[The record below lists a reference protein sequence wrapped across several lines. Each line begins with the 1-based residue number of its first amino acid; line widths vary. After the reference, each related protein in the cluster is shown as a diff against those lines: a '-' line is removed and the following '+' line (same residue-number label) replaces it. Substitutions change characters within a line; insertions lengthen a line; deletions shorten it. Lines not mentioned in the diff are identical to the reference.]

1 MKLEDLLSSQPSFQS
16 QNEVQALSSS
26 STEAVQLSKELDI
39 KVLYDLIK
47 QVKRIIERV
56 ESGQT
61 FKGSLKFLGV
71 SFNIFVSGLELPDKG
86 KVFQSFLFND
96 EDKTECFEDV
106 IKENVQLRKQVALN
120 DEIMKR
126 FCFSFEDSMK
136 SQYFNYLFTG
146 EFKQRKS
153 IVEKKVFDS
162 KSWALL
168 QANYKKMKD
177 YNENCEKISRTLE
190 WHKTEVQFL
199 KVELQDKMRDTLK
212 KEGELSFRQEEIN
225 KMQSE
230 YQENV
235 KALESRQQALITGEI
250 NLENY
255 KKKLEK
261 MKGAIRAQ
269 LQELQKINSMNNSA
283 KKTTNTSK
291 FTEVPSFKKFTFGSN
306 FNSETGDSEL
316 EDPNLPELSIE
327 AIPPRTPYERPHQ
340 HPSRPSDFFNKPTVK
355 SSQTPRAAEKD
366 PVHLSIPS
374 TPRENLSNSDKP
386 PISSR
391 RYLKN
396 FESSSQGDSLS
407 LREERLAER
416 EAEIERREKE
426 IQKNW
431 LKNPTAQEF
440 IPMIQN
446 EMMRLKTLQREYDKK
461 VKVMQDR
468 INKSENFEEK
478 FMSKF
483 SRNPSQSMRD
493 EQSSIL
499 SSDESIV
506 LSSKVDKL
514 KDLCTM
520 MEELLV

>member
-1 MKLEDLLSSQPSFQS
+1 MKLEDLLSSQPSFQY
-16 QNEVQALSSS
+16 QNEVQTLSTSSS
-26 STEAVQLSKELDI
+26 ETVQVAKELDL
-39 KVLYDLIK
+39 KVLYNLIK
-47 QVKRIIERV
+47 QVKRIIEKV
-56 ESGQT
+56 ESGES

-71 SFNIFVSGLELPDKG
+71 TFNFSVSGLELPDKA

-96 EDKTECFEDV
+96 EDKSQCFEDV
-106 IKENVQLRKQVALN
+106 VKENVQLRKQVALN
-120 DEIMKR
+120 DEVMKK

-146 EFKQRKS
+146 EFKQRKN

-168 QANYKKMKD
+168 QANYQKMKN

-199 KVELQDKMRDTLK
+199 KVELQDKMRETLK

-225 KMQSE
+225 KLQSE
-230 YQENV
+230 YLENV
-235 KALESRQQALITGEI
+235 RALESRQQALITGEI

-261 MKGAIRAQ
+261 MKGVIKAQ

-283 KKTTNTSK
+283 KRTMNSSK
-291 FTEVPSFKKFTFGSN
+291 FTENPSFKKFTFGSN

-327 AIPPRTPYERPHQ
+327 AIPSRTPFEKPHQ
-340 HPSRPSDFFNKPTVK
+340 YPSRPSDLFNKPPK
-355 SSQTPRAAEKD
+355 SSLTPRAGEKD
-366 PVHLSIPS
+366 PIYLSIPS
-374 TPRENLSNSDKP
+374 TPRENLNNSDKP
-386 PISSR
+386 PMNSR
-391 RYLKN
+391 RHLKN

-416 EAEIERREKE
+416 EAELEKREKE

-478 FMSKF
+478 FMNKF
-483 SRNPSQSMRD
+483 TRNPSQSMRD

-499 SSDESIV
+499 SSDESI
-506 LSSKVDKL
+506 LLNSKVDKL